1 MIKLDICEIFY
12 SLQGESTF
20 QGMPCIFIRLAGC
33 NLRCA
38 WCDTQYSHAK
48 GNPRSIA
55 SILKEIAQYPCKLV
69 ELTGGEPLWQE
80 ASIPLMETLLEQGYR
95 VLLETNGSLDLSEV
109 PPDVVKIV
117 DVKCP
122 GSGMGDSFM
131 KHNLLCMNDQDEIKF
146 VLSNYL
152 DYTFAKAFLSE
163 HQISPRTVHFSPVPS
178 LLNAESLATWI
189 LEDGLNVKLSLQLHK
204 MLNLR

>member
-131 KHNLLCMNDQDEIKF
+131 KHNLLCMSELDELKF
-146 VLSNYL
+146 VLTNYP
-152 DYTFAKAFLSE
+152 DYAFAKASSASIRSAPEPCIFP
-163 HQISPRTVHFSPVPS
+163 QFPAF
-178 LLNAESLATWI
+178 
-189 LEDGLNVKLSLQLHK
+189 
-204 MLNLR
+204 

>member
-20 QGMPCIFIRLAGC
+20 QGMPCIFIRLSGC

-48 GNPRSIA
+48 GNLRSIA

-80 ASIPLMETLLEQGYR
+80 ASIPLMVTLLEQGYR

-131 KHNLLCMNDQDEIKF
+131 KHNLLCISEQDELKF
-146 VLSNYL
+146 VLTNYP
-152 DYTFAKAFLSE
+152 DYAFAKAFLSE
-163 HQISPRTVHFSPVPS
+163 HQISPGTVHFSPVPS